1 MKEVQ
6 RMKIAITGGTGFLG
20 KYVVESIKKENH
32 IPVVF
37 SRRVVDNL
45 ENDLEYRMTDYSKTD
60 LIKNLFGIDAVVH
73 LAAKRGI
80 KER

>member
-1 MKEVQ
+1 M
-6 RMKIAITGGTGFLG
+6 
-20 KYVVESIKKENH
+20 ESIKKENH

-73 LAAKRGI
+73 LAAKRGSQGKI
-80 KER
+80 AEFHDNEILKHKI